1 MTDKSKSLNWIA
13 KIDSSMIKQAAYNP
27 EHSTLFLEFS
37 NGTIY
42 KYDDVPFC
50 VFEEF
55 SVAPSQGKYFHA
67 EIKGQYEG
75 SKLEAKNENR

>member
-1 MTDKSKSLNWIA
+1 MTTKSLTWVS
-13 KIDSSMIKQAAYNP
+13 KVESSMIKQAAYNP
-27 EHSTLFLEFS
+27 EHCVLFFEFS
-37 NGTIY
+37 NGIVY

-75 SKLEAKNENR
+75 SKLEPRHGNR